1 MVSSNMSVNC
11 FQFLQGLQIHLIENF
26 VHCKA
31 ICVQVLMLI
40 LEAKFGSTQRAFNG
54 FVLLH
59 KA

>member
-1 MVSSNMSVNC
+1 MSVNC

-40 LEAKFGSTQRAFNG
+40 LEANFGSTQRAFNG